1 MEDSS
6 SDLVERRTR
15 LRFPFDLR
23 VRFRSLEQ
31 VYPVAGAGRVRN
43 MSSGGILVAY
53 QQEISAGTPL
63 ELNIDW
69 PTRLEGRIPLQLVAE
84 GTVLRC
90 DPCSF
95 VVGLE
100 RYQFRIAGKP
110 GLPADESFRQ
120 AADA

>member
-1 MEDSS
+1 
-6 SDLVERRTR
+6 
-15 LRFPFDLR
+15 
-23 VRFRSLEQ
+23 
-31 VYPVAGAGRVRN
+31 

-90 DPCSF
+90 DPFSF

-100 RYQFRIAGKP
+100 RYQFRIAGKQA
-110 GLPADESFRQ
+110 LSAHDSFRQ
-120 AADA
+120 PADA